1 MRLIPRDEGFFT
13 LFGELARR
21 MTNSTK
27 LLSEMFVQ
35 PARLAEFA
43 SQIKAVEHEADD
55 LTREVIARLDR
66 SFVTPMD
73 REDIHLLAY
82 RLDNVIDLVDGTAR
96 RVLVFRVTAIREPA
110 HRLADVLNRAA
121 IVLERAVADLRRR
134 QAVVAAGDEVKKLE
148 EEGDAI
154 YAEAIG
160 ELFTPGADPL
170 DVIKWMELY
179 DMIESAIDE
188 AEDVSN
194 VLESISLK
202 NS

>member
-35 PARLAEFA
+35 PERLAEFA
-43 SQIKAVEHEADD
+43 GQIKAIEHEADD

>member
-35 PARLAEFA
+35 PERLAEFA
-43 SQIKAVEHEADD
+43 SQIKAIEHEADD

>member
-1 MRLIPRDEGFFT
+1 MRLIPRDEGFFE

-21 MTNSTK
+21 MTNSTR

-35 PARLAEFA
+35 PDRLEQFVNE
-43 SQIKAVEHEADD
+43 IKAIEHEADD
-55 LTREVIARLDR
+55 LTREVIARLDK

-82 RLDNVIDLVDGTAR
+82 RIDNVVDLVDGTAR
-96 RVLVFRVTAIREPA
+96 RAHLFRITEIKEPA

-121 IVLERAVADLRRR
+121 LVIERAVADMRKREN
-134 QAVVAAGDEVKKLE
+134 VVKFGQEVKRLE
-148 EEGDAI
+148 EEGDQV
-154 YAEAIG
+154 YAEAVG
-160 ELFTPGADPL
+160 ALFEGKPDPL
-170 DVIKWMELY
+170 EVIKWKELY
-179 DMIESAIDE
+179 DKLESAIDE
-188 AEDVSN
+188 CEDVSN

>member
-21 MTNSTK
+21 VTNSTK

-35 PARLAEFA
+35 PERLGDFVN
-43 SQIKAVEHEADD
+43 QIKAIEHEADD
-55 LTREVIARLDR
+55 LTREVIARLDK

-96 RVLVFRVTAIREPA
+96 RAQLFGVTEILEPA
-110 HRLADVLNRAA
+110 HRLADVLNRSA
-121 IVLERAVADLRRR
+121 IVIERAVTDLRKRG
-134 QAVVAAGDEVKKLE
+134 AVVAAGDEVKRLE
-148 EEGDAI
+148 EEGDQV

-160 ELFTPGADPL
+160 ALFQPGADPL
-170 DVIKWMELY
+170 TVIKWKELY
-179 DMIESAIDE
+179 DKIESAIDE
-188 AEDVSN
+188 TEDVSN

>member
-1 MRLIPRDEGFFT
+1 MRLIPRDEGFFA

-35 PARLAEFA
+35 PHRLEDFVN
-43 SQIKAVEHEADD
+43 QIKVIEHEADD
-55 LTREVIARLDR
+55 LTREVIARLDK

-96 RVLVFRVTAIREPA
+96 RAKLFHVTEIREPA

-121 IVLERAVADLRRR
+121 IVIERAVTDMTKR
-134 QAVVAAGDEVKKLE
+134 QSVVAAGNEVKRLE

-154 YAEAIG
+154 YGEAIG
-160 ELFTPGADPL
+160 DLFKPGADPL
-170 DVIKWMELY
+170 EVIKWKELY
-179 DMIESAIDE
+179 DKIESAIDE
-188 AEDVSN
+188 TEDVSN

>member
-21 MTNSTK
+21 VTNSTK

-35 PARLAEFA
+35 PERLGDFVN
-43 SQIKAVEHEADD
+43 QIKAIEHEADE
-55 LTREVIARLDR
+55 LTREVIARLDK

-96 RVLVFRVTAIREPA
+96 RAQLFGVTEILDPA
-110 HRLADVLNRAA
+110 HRLADVLNRSA
-121 IVLERAVADLRRR
+121 IVIERAVADLRKRG
-134 QAVVAAGDEVKKLE
+134 AVVAAGNEVKQLE
-148 EEGDAI
+148 EEGDQV

-160 ELFTPGADPL
+160 ELFKPGADPL
-170 DVIKWMELY
+170 TVIKWKELY
-179 DMIESAIDE
+179 DKIESAIDE
-188 AEDVSN
+188 TEDVSN

>member
-1 MRLIPRDEGFFT
+1 MRLIPRDEGFFD

-21 MTNSTK
+21 VTSSSK
-27 LLSEMFVQ
+27 LLSELFVH
-35 PARLAEFA
+35 PDRLEHY
-43 SQIKAVEHEADD
+43 SNEIKKIEHEADE
-55 LTREVIARLDR
+55 LTRQVIARLDA

-96 RVLVFRVTAIREPA
+96 RAQMFRIKEIREPA

-121 IVLERAVADLRRR
+121 IVIERAVADVRRR
-134 QAVVAAGDEVKKLE
+134 PEVVKFGQEVKRLE
-148 EEGDAI
+148 EEGDQE
-154 YAEAIG
+154 YAQAVG
-160 ELFTPGADPL
+160 DLFDGQPDAL
-170 DVIKWMELY
+170 EVIKWKEIY
-179 DMIESAIDE
+179 DKIEAAIDE
-188 AEDVSN
+188 CEDVSN

>member
-35 PARLAEFA
+35 PERLAEFA
-43 SQIKAVEHEADD
+43 SQIKAIEHEADD

-96 RVLVFRVTAIREPA
+96 RVLVFRVTEIREPA

>member
-35 PARLAEFA
+35 PERLAEFA
-43 SQIKAVEHEADD
+43 GQIKAIEHEADD

-96 RVLVFRVTAIREPA
+96 RVLVFRVTEIREPA

-160 ELFTPGADPL
+160 ELFIPGADPL

>member
-1 MRLIPRDEGFFT
+1 
-13 LFGELARR
+13 

-35 PARLAEFA
+35 PERLAEFA
-43 SQIKAVEHEADD
+43 SQIKAIEHEADD

>member
-21 MTNSTK
+21 VTNSTK

-35 PARLAEFA
+35 ADRIGEFA
-43 SQIKAVEHEADD
+43 SQIKAIEHEADEI
-55 LTREVIARLDR
+55 TREVIARLDK

-96 RVLVFRVTAIREPA
+96 RALTFKITEIREPA
-110 HRLADVLNRAA
+110 HRLADVLMRAA
-121 IVLERAVADLRRR
+121 IVLERAVADIRRR
-134 QAVVAAGDEVKKLE
+134 PAVVAAGVEVKRLE

-154 YAEAIG
+154 YSEAVG
-160 ELFTPGADPL
+160 DLFQPGADPL

-179 DMIESAIDE
+179 DKIESAIDE

-194 VLESISLK
+194 ILESISLK